1 MIWNVALAIDS
12 CFITATGGSVMVP
25 PTCDISIVA
34 VTAGADVYVLSNDT
48 VAVVLSADNAKRPLC
63 T

>member
-1 MIWNVALAIDS
+1 MIWNVTLAVDS
-12 CFITATGGSVMVP
+12 CFITATGGSGTFA

-48 VAVVLSADNAKRPLC
+48 VAVVLSADSTKRPLC